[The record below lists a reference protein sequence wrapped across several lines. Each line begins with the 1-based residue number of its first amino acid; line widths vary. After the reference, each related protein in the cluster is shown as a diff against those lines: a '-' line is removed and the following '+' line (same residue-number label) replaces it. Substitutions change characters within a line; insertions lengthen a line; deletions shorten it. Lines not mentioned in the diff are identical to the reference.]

1 MIRRA
6 GFAAAVVLFGL
17 LATANSGGYRYGVS
31 DQAFYAPAIA
41 MRIDPALFPRDRG
54 LFAPQMRAWFAG
66 DLFAWLSRLTGAD
79 LPALFA
85 VTYVIALAVLSV
97 AAMWVARG
105 LAMSWWGV
113 AALLLLLT
121 LRHQITRT
129 GANSLEGYM
138 HPRVLAFALGVVVF
152 GSLIRRRYAAAGLVT
167 LGAALVHPT
176 TALWFAVVAAVVFL
190 RSRSDPRTA
199 ATLGLVM
206 PAVMLMAFGAPFL
219 DLRRMDPEWMAVLAD
234 KSYLFPSSWPPS
246 VWAVNLAYPVALVL
260 IVRYRRR
267 LGATV
272 PGEEPLILGLIALV
286 VLFLISVPLS
296 GARIAFAV
304 QLQIG
309 RVFWLLDFMLA
320 AYLAW
325 WMTSGRAGRSTALR
339 VAVLIVLGAFSLG
352 RGIYVL
358 AVETR
363 RPIAEL
369 ALPPTPWSDAM
380 RWLEGQ
386 PATLHVLA
394 DPGHAWKYGVGVRV
408 AARKDTLL
416 ESVKDSAMAMYD
428 RDSARR
434 VAERSA
440 ALARFDEMTTD
451 DIRSL
456 DARFGLDAFVV
467 EANRPFG
474 FPVLYRNAQFVIY
487 DLR

>member
-1 MIRRA
+1 VIRWA
-6 GFAAAVVLFGL
+6 GFAAAVVLFVL
-17 LATANSGGYRYGVS
+17 VSTANSGGYRYGVS

-41 MRIDPALFPRDRG
+41 MRIDPTLFPRDRV
-54 LFAPQMRAWFAG
+54 LFAPQMRAWIAG
-66 DLFAWLSRLTGAD
+66 DLFAWLARVTGAE
-79 LPALFA
+79 LPTLFA
-85 VTYVIALAVLSV
+85 VTYLFTLVVLA
-97 AAMWVARG
+97 AAAAWFARG
-105 LAMSWWGV
+105 LGMSWWGV
-113 AALLLLLT
+113 GAFLLLLT

-138 HPRVLAFALGVVVF
+138 HPRVLAFAF
-152 GSLIRRRYAAAGLVT
+152 GIVAFGFLIRQRHAVAALVT
-167 LGAALVHPT
+167 LAAGVVHPT
-176 TALWFAVVAAVVFL
+176 TALWFAVVVTVVFL
-190 RSRSDPRTA
+190 RSRVDRRNA
-199 ATLGLVM
+199 ANLALVM
-206 PAVMLMAFGAPFL
+206 PAMIVVAVAAPFL
-219 DLRRMDPEWMAVLAD
+219 DLRRMDPEWLAVLAD

-246 VWAVNLAYPVALVL
+246 VWAVNLAYPVALLL
-260 IVRYRRR
+260 IYRHRRR
-267 LGATV
+267 LGANV
-272 PGEEPLILGLIALV
+272 PGEGRLIQGVVALV
-286 VLFLISVPLS
+286 VLFLLSVPLS

-304 QLQIG
+304 QLQVG
-309 RVFWLLDFMLA
+309 RVFWLLDFMVT

-325 WMTSGRAGRSTALR
+325 WLMSGRAGRSTAGR
-339 VAVLIVLGAFSLG
+339 VMVLIVLGAFSLG

-363 RPIAEL
+363 RPIAEP
-369 ALPPTPWSDAM
+369 ALPPTPWTDAM

-386 PATLHVLA
+386 PPTLHVLT

-428 RDSARR
+428 RDSAIR

-440 ALARFDEMTTD
+440 ALAHFDEMTTD

-456 DARFGLDAFVV
+456 DVRFGLDAFVV
-467 EANRPFG
+467 EGDRTFG

>member
-1 MIRRA
+1 VIRWA

-41 MRIDPALFPRDRG
+41 MRIDPALFPRDRA
-54 LFAPQMRAWFAG
+54 LFAPQMRAWLAG
-66 DLFAWLSRLTGAD
+66 DLFAWLSRVTGAK

-85 VTYVIALAVLSV
+85 VTYVIALVVLSG
-97 AAMWVARG
+97 AAMWFARG

-138 HPRVLAFALGVVVF
+138 HPRVLAFALGAVVF
-152 GSLIRRRYAAAGLVT
+152 GFLIRQRYAAGGLVT
-167 LGAALVHPT
+167 LGAAVVHPT

-190 RSRSDPRTA
+190 RSRIDRPTA
-199 ATLGLVM
+199 ASLGLVM
-206 PAVMLMAFGAPFL
+206 PAVMLAFGAPFM
-219 DLRRMDPEWMAVLAD
+219 DLRRMDPEWLAVLAD

-246 VWAVNLAYPVALVL
+246 VWAVNLAYPVALLL
-260 IVRYRRR
+260 IFRHRRHS
-267 LGATV
+267 GASV

-286 VLFLISVPLS
+286 VLFLISVPFS
-296 GARIAFAV
+296 GARIALAV

-320 AYLAW
+320 AYVAW
-325 WMTSGRAGRSTALR
+325 WVTSGRAGRSTALR
-339 VAVLIVLGAFSLG
+339 VAVLVGLGAFSVG

-358 AVETR
+358 AVETG

-369 ALPPTPWSDAM
+369 ALPPTPWADAM

-386 PATLHVLA
+386 PASMHVLA

-428 RDSARR
+428 RDGAMR
-434 VAERSA
+434 VAARSA

-467 EANRPFG
+467 EANRTFG

>member
-54 LFAPQMRAWFAG
+54 LFAPQMRAWLAG
-66 DLFAWLSRLTGAD
+66 DLFAWLSRVTGAE

-85 VTYVIALAVLSV
+85 VTYVITLVALAV
-97 AAMWVARG
+97 AAMWFARG
-105 LAMSWWGV
+105 LAMSWSGV
-113 AALLLLLT
+113 AALLVLLT

-152 GSLIRRRYAAAGLVT
+152 GFLIRQRYAAAGFVALC
-167 LGAALVHPT
+167 AAAVHPT
-176 TALWFAVVAAVVFL
+176 TALWFAVVATVVFL
-190 RSRSDPRTA
+190 RSRIDRPTPAS
-199 ATLGLVM
+199 LGLLM
-206 PAVMLMAFGAPFL
+206 PAVLLMALGAPFM
-219 DLRRMDPEWMAVLAD
+219 DLRRMDPEWLAVLAD

-260 IVRYRRR
+260 IFRYRRR
-267 LGATV
+267 LGAHV

-286 VLFLISVPLS
+286 VLFLVSVPLS
-296 GARIAFAV
+296 GARIAFGV

-339 VAVLIVLGAFSLG
+339 VVVLIVLGAFSLG

-369 ALPPTPWSDAM
+369 ALPLTPWADAM
-380 RWLEGQ
+380 RWLERQ
-386 PATLHVLA
+386 PASLHVLA

-428 RDSARR
+428 RDSAMR
-434 VAERSA
+434 VAARSA

-451 DIRSL
+451 DIRAL

-467 EANRPFG
+467 EANRTFG
-474 FPVLYRNAQFVIY
+474 FAVLYRNAQFVIY